1 MYNKRVWLNKKSSPS
16 TGNVICFDGCT
27 TCHGKKMRNT
37 FLQISDYNW
46 SIRLHE
52 KEYDS
57 IDDFIDKIKL
67 LRDEID
73 KFAMYLEQNK

>member
-1 MYNKRVWLNKKSSPS
+1 
-16 TGNVICFDGCT
+16 
-27 TCHGKKMRNT
+27 MRNT

>member
-1 MYNKRVWLNKKSSPS
+1 MAWKK
-16 TGNVICFDGCT
+16 V
-27 TCHGKKMRNT
+27 RNT
-37 FLQISDYNW
+37 FLQISDCSW

-73 KFAMYLEQNK
+73 KFATYLEQNK